1 MALEEPEVSSENRG
15 PGFVAIRREVIFTQ
29 DEPLLVCVCVCVSVR
44 MPTTDAHSLL
54 LQILLQNLKMELL

>member
-29 DEPLLVCVCVCVSVR
+29 DEPLLVCLCECQ
-44 MPTTDAHSLL
+44 DAYNTC
-54 LQILLQNLKMELL
+54 ILTPATNITPEFKDGVALNE

>member
-29 DEPLLVCVCVCVSVR
+29 DEPLLVCVCVSVR
-44 MPTTDAHSLL
+44 MPTTDAFSLL
-54 LQILLQNLKMELL
+54 LQILLQNLKIELL